1 MNGEGSSP
9 PAPRRSL
16 LEWILGSIPVEVPH
30 SRLAEALRSSDE
42 AAWDDWLVHAA
53 RALGWEAER
62 VEASI
67 AAVTGERES
76 WWITCSSDE
85 RERWLVLSGQRGQES
100 LATLFDGLTARQ
112 LPMRAE
118 RLAEAFGPGAGGRP
132 LTWVRLIPSPALE
145 ELRSPSDGPRLSPG
159 ERLRR
164 WLGRERETALAV
176 VGYAAMIG
184 VISLA
189 IPLAV
194 QSLVNSLAFGRVLQ
208 PLVVL
213 SLALLLL
220 LSLSAALRVLEVY
233 IVELLQRR
241 VFVDV
246 ARDVA
251 QRLPA
256 ASPEAGGSWGLT
268 ERVNRF
274 FDVVGTQ
281 KSSSFLLLNATEIV
295 MSTLAGLLVLAFYH
309 PYLLVF
315 DIVLVAALAFV
326 LFRLGH
332 GGVETA
338 VAESHAK
345 YELAAWLET
354 IARRQPRFASPE
366 GAAWGT
372 RETDRRIVDWLGRR
386 ARHFDIVLR
395 QTIGFAAIQAV
406 SSGGLLGLGGYLVWD
421 GQLSLGQ
428 LVASELI
435 ITGVMGQ
442 LAKFGKHL
450 ESYYDL
456 NASVDKLGQLVDLE
470 TEPIMGELLEE
481 GTGGLAIELQ
491 ALALQG
497 RRCSVSIEPGARV
510 ALAGMPHRAR
520 QELFD
525 TIHGTRM
532 PDEGNVLLDG
542 TPVTSLAPRLRRHQ
556 MVLVR
561 GGMPTA
567 GTLEDNLTSGDAR
580 ATAGQLRRLLDEVG
594 LGPLLSTLPAGL
606 ETWIH
611 PDGDPLTRDQLVA
624 VDVARAILRSPRL
637 VLVDHA
643 LDRIALEQLDRLWR
657 ALTRA
662 DAPWTLV
669 LASDRREVLDR
680 SPRIHVWTEQGLQ
693 RSQRPE
699 RTEERSE
706 APGES
711 PDEGDE
717 S

>member
-1 MNGEGSSP
+1 MTEERTSP

-16 LEWILGSIPVEVPH
+16 LEWLLGSIPVEVPQ
-30 SRLAEALRSSDE
+30 SRLAEALKASDQQS
-42 AAWDDWLVHAA
+42 WDDWLVHAA

-76 WWITCSSDE
+76 WWLTCSTDE
-85 RERWLVLSGQRGQES
+85 RERWLVLTGQRGQES
-100 LATLFDGLTARQ
+100 LATVFDGLTAQQ

-118 RLAEAFGPGAGGRP
+118 RLAEAIGAGAQDRV
-132 LTWVRLIPSPALE
+132 LTWVRLVPSPTLE
-145 ELRSPSDGPRLSPG
+145 DLRSPADGPRLSPG

-164 WLGRERETALAV
+164 WLGRERETLLAV
-176 VGYAAMIG
+176 VGYSAVIG

-194 QSLVNSLAFGRVLQ
+194 QALVNSLAFGRVLQ

-220 LSLSAALRVLEVY
+220 LSLAAALRVVEVY

-246 ARDVA
+246 ARDLARRV
-251 QRLPA
+251 PA
-256 ASPEAGGSWGLT
+256 ASPEAGGPWGLT
-268 ERVNRF
+268 ERINRF
-274 FDVVGTQ
+274 FDVVGAQ

-295 MSTLAGLLVLAFYH
+295 MSTIAGLVVLAFYH
-309 PYLLVF
+309 PYLLIF
-315 DIVLVAALAFV
+315 DIVLVASLGFV
-326 LFRLGH
+326 LLRLGR

-338 VAESHAK
+338 VAESQAK
-345 YELAAWLET
+345 YDLAAWLET

-372 RETDRRIVDWLGRR
+372 SQTDRRIVDWLSRR

-395 QTIGFAAIQAV
+395 QTIGFATIQAL

-435 ITGVMGQ
+435 ITGVVGQ

-450 ESYYDL
+450 ESFYDL
-456 NASVDKLGQLVDLE
+456 NASVDKLGVLLDLE
-470 TEPIMGELLEE
+470 TEPTSGELLEQGTE
-481 GTGGLAIELQ
+481 GIAVELQ
-491 ALALQG
+491 ELVLQG
-497 RRCSVSIEPGARV
+497 RHCSISIEPGDRV
-510 ALAGMPHRAR
+510 ALAQLPHRAR
-520 QELFD
+520 RDLFD
-525 TIHGTRM
+525 ILYGTRT
-532 PDEGNVLLDG
+532 PGEGNVLLDG
-542 TPVTSLAPRLRRHQ
+542 TPVTSLAPRIRRHQ
-556 MVLVR
+556 IALVR
-561 GGMPTA
+561 GGMPVA
-567 GTLEDNLTSGDAR
+567 GTLEDNLTSGEAQ
-580 ATAGQLRRLLDEVG
+580 ATAGRLRQLLDEVG
-594 LGPLLSTLPAGL
+594 LRPMLNELPDGL

-624 VDVARAILRSPRL
+624 LDVARASLRSPRL
-637 VLVDHA
+637 MLVDHA
-643 LDRIALEQLDRLWR
+643 LDRISSEQLEPLWN

-662 DAPWTLV
+662 DAPWTLL
-669 LASDRREVLDR
+669 LASDRPEILERC
-680 SPRIHVWTEQGLQ
+680 PRVHVWTEQGL
-693 RSQRPE
+693 RGGGS
-699 RTEERSE
+699 
-706 APGES
+706 
-711 PDEGDE
+711 
-717 S
+717 

>member
-16 LEWILGSIPVEVPH
+16 LEWILGSVPIDVPH
-30 SRLAEALRSSDE
+30 SRLAEALRSSDQE
-42 AAWDDWLVHAA
+42 AWDEWLLHAA

-76 WWITCSSDE
+76 WWLTCSTGE
-85 RERWLVLSGQRGQES
+85 RERWLVLTGQRGQES
-100 LATLFDGLTARQ
+100 LATVFDGLTARQ

-118 RLAEAFGPGAGGRP
+118 QLAEAIGPGSGDRS

-164 WLGRERETALAV
+164 WLGRERATVLAV
-176 VGYAAMIG
+176 VAYAAMIG

-194 QSLVNSLAFGRVLQ
+194 QSLVNSLAFGRLLQ

-220 LSLSAALRVLEVY
+220 LSLAAALRVLEVY

-251 QRLPA
+251 RRLPA
-256 ASPEAGGSWGLT
+256 ASPEAGGPWGLA
-268 ERVNRF
+268 ERINRF
-274 FDVVGTQ
+274 FDVVGAQ

-295 MSTLAGLLVLAFYH
+295 MSSLAGLLVLAFYH

-315 DIVLVAALAFV
+315 DIVLVASLGFV
-326 LFRLGH
+326 LLRLGR

-366 GAAWGT
+366 GAAWGA
-372 RETDRRIVDWLGRR
+372 RQTDRRIVDWLARR
-386 ARHFDIVLR
+386 ARHFDIILR
-395 QTIGFAAIQAV
+395 QTIGFATIQALA
-406 SSGGLLGLGGYLVWD
+406 SGGLLGLGGYLVWD

-450 ESYYDL
+450 ESFYDL
-456 NASVDKLGQLVDLE
+456 NASVDKLGLLLDLE
-470 TEPIMGELLEE
+470 TEPTSGELLEE
-481 GTGGLAIELQ
+481 GPGGIAVELQ
-491 ALALQG
+491 ALALQD
-497 RRCSVSIEPGARV
+497 RRCSISIEPGTRV
-510 ALAGMPHRAR
+510 ALVGMPHRAR

-525 TIHGTRM
+525 TIYGTRM
-532 PDEGNVLLDG
+532 PGRGNVLLDG
-542 TPVTSLAPRLRRHQ
+542 ASVTSLAPRFRRHQ
-556 MVLVR
+556 IALVR
-561 GGMPTA
+561 GGMPAA

-580 ATAGQLRRLLDEVG
+580 ATAGQLRHLLNEVG
-594 LGPLLSTLPAGL
+594 LGPMLNALPAGL

-624 VDVARAILRSPRL
+624 LDIARAILRSPRL
-637 VLVDHA
+637 MLVDHA
-643 LDRIALEQLDRLWR
+643 LDRIAMEQLEPLWN

-662 DAPWTLV
+662 DARWTL
-669 LASDRREVLDR
+669 LIASDRPEVLER
-680 SPRIHVWTEQGLQ
+680 CPRVHAWTEQGLQ
-693 RSQRPE
+693 EDDASHGI
-699 RTEERSE
+699 
-706 APGES
+706 PGG
-711 PDEGDE
+711 GDE